1 VKQVKQLK
9 NFNTLKHFESIEDL
23 VLDDSFCEWIQSGR
37 VTHNTFWAAWQT
49 KNTDKQSIVEEAS
62 QIVLRL
68 SLNKQ
73 QVADTEIN
81 EALNALLT
89 ELPTTSTTYN
99 QQSKNSHYPYKW
111 AIAASF
117 ILLLI
122 SWFTLNFL
130 KGSLDIHQT
139 AYGEIVEI
147 QLPDATKVVLQANS
161 TLKVPKQWKATNNR
175 EVWLEGEAFFDV
187 ATSTNRFIVNANDFE
202 VEVLGTEF
210 NVLSRK
216 NTKRV
221 ALQEGKIKLA
231 SPSQT
236 LELAP
241 NELLTYETTSK
252 QFIKSTTNAVTH
264 TAWTEKDL
272 YLDQMD
278 LSELIRM
285 IEDNYGYTIQTNLRE
300 TNAKISSIGAIK
312 VERFEDLLAIL
323 KEAYNLKITQT
334 GKVITLSQ

>member
-1 VKQVKQLK
+1 M
-9 NFNTLKHFESIEDL
+9 KHFESIEDL
-23 VLDDSFCEWIQSGR
+23 VLEDSFCEWIQSGK
-37 VTHNTFWAAWQT
+37 VKHNTFWTKWQA
-49 KNTDKQSIVEEAS
+49 KNIDKQSIIEEAS

-68 SLNKQ
+68 SLNKK
-73 QVADTEIN
+73 QVADTEIK
-81 EALNALLT
+81 EELNALLT
-89 ELPTTSTTYN
+89 NLPTTSTPNN
-99 QQSKNSHYPYKW
+99 QQPKNSLYLYKW

-117 ILLLI
+117 IVLLI
-122 SWFTLNFL
+122 SWFTLNSL

-139 AYGEIVEI
+139 AYGEIEEI

-161 TLKVPKQWKATNNR
+161 TLKVPKQWKATDNR

-187 ATSTNRFIVNANDFE
+187 TTSTSRFIVNANEFE

-231 SPSQT
+231 TSSQIV
-236 LELAP
+236 ELAP

-252 QFIKSTTNAVTH
+252 QFIKSTTSAVTH
-264 TAWTEKDL
+264 TAWTEKAL
-272 YLDQMD
+272 YLNQMN

-300 TNAKISSIGAIK
+300 TNFHISAIGTVK
-312 VERFEDLLAIL
+312 VDRLDDLLTIL
-323 KEAYNLKITQT
+323 KEAYNLKITQK
-334 GKVITLSQ
+334 GKVITLTSR